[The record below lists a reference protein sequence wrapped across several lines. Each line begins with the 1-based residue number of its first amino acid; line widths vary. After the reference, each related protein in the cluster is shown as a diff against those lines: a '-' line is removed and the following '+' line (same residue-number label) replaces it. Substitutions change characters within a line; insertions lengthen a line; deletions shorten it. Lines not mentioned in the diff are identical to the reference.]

1 VPGLAFAD
9 FMLVNPPESM
19 SDHREFTST
28 SVSIPT
34 TLLKQARAK
43 AASTYRNFSQY
54 VSYLVDQDLNRTKP
68 KRGLTALSSA
78 TEEGS
83 LRDTS
88 D

>member
-1 VPGLAFAD
+1 
-9 FMLVNPPESM
+9 M

-54 VSYLVDQDLNRTKP
+54 VSYLVDQDLNRTKN
-68 KRGLTALSSA
+68 KRGPTPIQQAFA
-78 TEEGS
+78 EEPV
-83 LRDTS
+83 LRDTAE
-88 D
+88 